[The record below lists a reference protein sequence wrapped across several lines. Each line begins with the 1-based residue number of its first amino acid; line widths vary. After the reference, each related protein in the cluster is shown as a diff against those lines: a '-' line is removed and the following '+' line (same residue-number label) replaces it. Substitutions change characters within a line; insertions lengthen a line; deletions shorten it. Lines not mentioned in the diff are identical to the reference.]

1 MGACLRDAP
10 VATPTSAPARFAL
23 AILARGLISGPLRVE
38 PLYASASVG
47 TVCAR
52 SRCAAA
58 RPFIGELRVRAL
70 HRASPELRGD
80 GRIPALVQLQVSS
93 ISGQRPV
100 HQLRSGGHESKM
112 ENKMQIY
119 QHITDIH
126 TNIFPTLSINYIHT
140 CFHHRDPSIIVTER
154 HHRTRPDLT
163 NEPWRHPHGPSHRA
177 AFDRITRGIDSQL
190 VELGFAGCRRDAPR
204 PLSTYGGGAE
214 RKPRRSPL

>member
-126 TNIFPTLSINYIHT
+126 TNIFSTLSINYIHT

-154 HHRTRPDLT
+154 HHRTRPVTGVRTLMSSGGMIMD
-163 NEPWRHPHGPSHRA
+163 HRIVA
-177 AFDRITRGIDSQL
+177 QAVDRFTRGLDSREG
-190 VELGFAGCRRDAPR
+190 VEHGNKYFGARDAPC
-204 PLSTYGGGAE
+204 PFS
-214 RKPRRSPL
+214 SD